1 MFKKGAVKLTL
12 AITLLAL
19 AGHTLRAQSTGS
31 TPTTSG
37 STTSGSNIVSG
48 GDPEPPEP
56 DVIQI
61 ILTVLQLA

>member
-1 MFKKGAVKLTL
+1 MFKKGAVKLAL

-31 TPTTSG
+31 TPPTSG
-37 STTSGSNIVSG
+37 SSIVSG